1 MKVDWST
8 FWPRIVEATGETLL
22 MVIATLIFGSIIGI
36 ALGLLLF
43 VTRENNI
50 LENKTVSRIL
60 NIFINIIRPIPFIIF
75 LVAISQ
81 LTRLVVGTTIG
92 TAAAIFPMTIVA
104 SFVVARVVENNLV
117 SIDPGVIE
125 AAQAM
130 GASPLRIIFTV
141 LIPEALGHLI
151 LGLDIRFR
159 QSYRFL
165 SSCGNSRG
173 RGPWTYRDDL
183 WLSTIRRK
191 CHDCNGCHSY
201 CHGASCTMDWKY
213 TFEKDYASLIKYTCK
228 CEILCQ

>member
-1 MKVDWST
+1 MKVDWAT
-8 FWPRIVEATGETLL
+8 FWPRIVEATGETLI

-36 ALGLLLF
+36 AFGLLLF

-50 LENKTVSRIL
+50 LENKLVSRIL

-141 LIPEALGHLI
+141 LIPEALGPLI
-151 LGLDIRFR
+151 LGL
-159 QSYRFL
+159 
-165 SSCGNSRG
+165 
-173 RGPWTYRDDL
+173 
-183 WLSTIRRK
+183 
-191 CHDCNGCHSY
+191 
-201 CHGASCTMDWKY
+201 
-213 TFEKDYASLIKYTCK
+213 TFVSVSLIDFSAVAGTVGGGGLGHIAMTYGYQRFDASVMIVTVV
-228 CEILCQ
+228 ILIIMVQLAQWIGNTLSRKIMRR